1 MSITMRSSSIIIL
14 ALGVSV
20 LLGIMLGLSRTSYKD
35 PGMVGV
41 VKQVY
46 TKQRAVPNKYHE
58 MKKIVEEFK
67 KAQTWENVVEMGDI
81 YARGFFP
88 YLLPDEKMAL
98 QIYEVATRCPDP
110 IVKGNAEAKITSM
123 TNTPVSKQDREG
135 QPMATS
141 YGKSIVNFARMYIEL
156 HIELQQ
162 NPKPIDKNKNS
173 DTPTELE
180 TRNSKKRKQLNKR
193 IHPARNETAR
203 PGTPRPGT
211 PRLGTQRHRIG
222 GGNQNTHDHG
232 VTSATKTNIKTLSRE
247 FAAAGREF
255 RNHDVVLEEATKL
268 CKNSADAHHV
278 LATLSAD
285 EYSSTGVSQIQILDM
300 VLWKISTIP
309 DVKIQEGVKE
319 TLCKRLASGFEN
331 GIVVCGTG
339 KVARIISVFEGV
351 LENAQKSV
359 SINLVEKEIAHM
371 AVKIREDFLDSVG
384 PVGRKAYE
392 SDNSVPEYSQAMSNN
407 LRRRVKEEY
416 VEKLSM
422 NDSVI
427 NPLVQVYANAY

>member
-1 MSITMRSSSIIIL
+1 MKSSSIILL

-20 LLGIMLGLSRTSYKD
+20 LVGIMIGLSKKEYSFKRDSSV
-35 PGMVGV
+35 VGV

-58 MKKIVEEFK
+58 MKIIIEEFK
-67 KAQTWENVVEMGDI
+67 NAQMWENLVEMGDI

-98 QIYEVATRCPDP
+98 KIYEVATRCPNP
-110 IVKGNAEAKITSM
+110 IVRGNADAKITSM
-123 TNTPVSKQDREG
+123 KDTPVSKQDREG
-135 QPMATS
+135 QEMDTI
-141 YGKSIVNFARMYIEL
+141 YGKSIVNIAKMYIE
-156 HIELQQ
+156 IQE
-162 NPKPIDKNKNS
+162 KPESINKK

-180 TRNSKKRKQLNKR
+180 RRNSKKRKQLNKR
-193 IHPARNETAR
+193 TRNTARNVN
-203 PGTPRPGT
+203 TPR
-211 PRLGTQRHRIG
+211 RLRRNVIG

-232 VTSATKTNIKTLSRE
+232 VTSATKSNIKTLSEE
-247 FAAAGREF
+247 FATAGRKF
-255 RNHDVVLEEATKL
+255 RNDDVVLEEATEF
-268 CKNSADAHHV
+268 CKKSEISKEEISDAHHV
-278 LATLSAD
+278 LVTLSPD
-285 EYSSTGVSQIQILDM
+285 EYSATGVSQIQILDM

-309 DVKIQEGVKE
+309 DVQIQEGVKE

-339 KVARIISVFEGV
+339 KVSRIISVFEGV

-359 SINLVEKEIAHM
+359 SINLVEKEIAHL
-371 AVKIREDFLDSVG
+371 AVKIKEDFLNSVG

-392 SDNSVPEYSQAMSNN
+392 SDNSVPEYSQSMSNK
-407 LRRRVKEEY
+407 LREKVREEY

-422 NDSVI
+422 KNSVI
-427 NPLVQVYANAY
+427 NPLVEVYANAY

>member
-1 MSITMRSSSIIIL
+1 ML

-20 LLGIMLGLSRTSYKD
+20 LVGIMIGLSKD
-35 PGMVGV
+35 SSLKRDSSVVGV

-58 MKKIVEEFK
+58 MNNIVEDFK
-67 KAQTWENVVEMGDI
+67 NAQMWENLVELGDI

-98 QIYEVATRCPDP
+98 QIYEVATRCPNP
-110 IVKGNAEAKITSM
+110 AVRGNAEAKTTSM

-135 QPMATS
+135 QRMDTS
-141 YGKSIVNFARMYIEL
+141 YGKSIVNIAKIYIEQKL
-156 HIELQQ
+156 
-162 NPKPIDKNKNS
+162 NVKSSNR

-180 TRNSKKRKQLNKR
+180 LRNSKKRKQLNKR
-193 IHPARNETAR
+193 IRTE
-203 PGTPRPGT
+203 GTR
-211 PRLGTQRHRIG
+211 RLGRRLRRNGNNRIG

-232 VTSATKTNIKTLSRE
+232 VTSATKSNIKTLSEE
-247 FAAAGREF
+247 FAAAGRRF
-255 RNHDVVLEEATKL
+255 RDDNVVLEEATKF
-268 CKNSADAHHV
+268 CKKTEISKEEISDAHHV
-278 LATLSAD
+278 LVTLSPD
-285 EYSSTGVSQIQILDM
+285 EYSATGVSQIQILDM

-309 DVKIQEGVKE
+309 DLDIQEGVKE

-359 SINLVEKEIAHM
+359 SINLVEKEIGHL
-371 AVKIREDFLDSVG
+371 AVKIKEDFLNSVG

-392 SDNSVPEYSQAMSNN
+392 SNNSVPEYSQSMSNK
-407 LRRRVKEEY
+407 LREKVKEEY

-422 NDSVI
+422 KNSVI
-427 NPLVQVYANAY
+427 NPLVEVYANAY

>member
-1 MSITMRSSSIIIL
+1 MRSSSIIML

-20 LLGIMLGLSRTSYKD
+20 LVGIMLGLSRREFK
-35 PGMVGV
+35 PVGV

-58 MKKIVEEFK
+58 MKNIVEEFK
-67 KAQTWENVVEMGDI
+67 KAQTWENLVEMGDI

-98 QIYEVATRCPDP
+98 QIYEVATRCPNP
-110 IVKGNAEAKITSM
+110 IVRGNAEAKITSM
-123 TNTPVSKQDREG
+123 TDTPVSKQDREG
-135 QPMATS
+135 QQMDTS
-141 YGKSIVNFARMYIEL
+141 YGKSIVNVAKMYIEL
-156 HIELQQ
+156 EEK
-162 NPKPIDKNKNS
+162 PKSIIKNS
-173 DTPTELE
+173 DKRIDTPTELE
-180 TRNSKKRKQLNKR
+180 RRNSKKRRQLN
-193 IHPARNETAR
+193 ASLNTGRNENTTR
-203 PGTPRPGT
+203 RRGRIVEN
-211 PRLGTQRHRIG
+211 TQRHRIG

-232 VTSATKTNIKTLSRE
+232 VTSATKTNIKTLSGE

-255 RNHDVVLEEATKL
+255 RHDDVVLEEATNI

-278 LATLSAD
+278 LVTLSPD

-309 DVKIQEGVKE
+309 DLEIQEGVKE

-371 AVKIREDFLDSVG
+371 AVKIKEDFLDSVG

-392 SDNSVPEYSQAMSNN
+392 SDNSVPEYSQAMSNQ
-407 LRRRVKEEY
+407 LRGRIKEEY
-416 VEKLSM
+416 VEKLNM

-427 NPLVQVYANAY
+427 NPLVEVYANAY